1 MSFPP
6 NRTSNQ
12 VVLGGK
18 KVVILENQHKKNA
31 ATDPTSSRRH
41 VRIVITKGR
50 KLSQFYNFTG
60 FMVPAE
66 RNFIY
71 KSQLTQHKIEGS

>member
-6 NRTSNQ
+6 NRTGQPGSFRWK
-12 VVLGGK
+12 K

-41 VRIVITKGR
+41 VRIVIT
-50 KLSQFYNFTG
+50 
-60 FMVPAE
+60 V
-66 RNFIY
+66 
-71 KSQLTQHKIEGS
+71 